1 MTYSIVARDP
11 DTGAMGVAVQS
22 HYFATGRVVTW
33 AEAGV
38 GAVATQSFVEVGYGP
53 RGLEAMRA
61 GATAPIALERLL
73 AEDPMPAV
81 RQVAM
86 LDAGGQVAVHTG
98 ARCIAMAGHRTDEQ
112 VSAQANMMARATVWE
127 AMVAAY
133 RASAAPDLAGRLL
146 DALDAAEAEGGDIRG
161 RQSAALLV
169 VDGERSDRPWEHR
182 LVDLRVDDHP
192 QPLAELRRLLECDRA
207 VRLMARTLDRVRSLG
222 RLDGASPEVAEAL
235 AALETA
241 QRALGENREPTF
253 WAAVVLAGAGRLDEA
268 RSRLREA
275 AAGNPG
281 WVELLTRLPAAG
293 LIPRDDELLGRLLG
307 DGA

>member
-11 DTGAMGVAVQS
+11 KTKAMGVAVQS

-38 GAVATQSFVEVGYGP
+38 GVVATQSIVEVGYGP

-61 GATAPIALERLL
+61 GTPAPLALERLL
-73 AEDPMPAV
+73 AADPMAAV

-86 LDAGGQVAVHTG
+86 LDASGRIAVHTG
-98 ARCIAMAGHRTDEQ
+98 PGCIAEAGHRTGEQ
-112 VSAQANMMARATVWE
+112 VSAQANMMARSTVWG

-169 VDGERSDRPWEHR
+169 VDGERSERPWEHR

-192 QPLAELRRLLECDRA
+192 EPLAELRRLLERHRA
-207 VRLMARTLDRVRSLG
+207 TELMAGALEGLLLTDAIEAGSP
-222 RLDGASPEVAEAL
+222 RLTEAL
-235 AALETA
+235 LALDAA
-241 QRALGENREPTF
+241 QRTLGENREPSF
-253 WAAVVLAGAGRLDEA
+253 WAAVLLARAGRLDEA
-268 RSRLREA
+268 RARLSEA
-275 AAGNPG
+275 AAIHPG
-281 WVELLTRLPAAG
+281 WTALMARLG
-293 LIPRDDELLGRLLG
+293 G
-307 DGA
+307 DVSPGPNAR